1 MFVSISSIPRVVVI
15 HYYSIAV
22 PELVANCHCVCL
34 TVLEVTGCY
43 LLESCFRTSSKPR
56 QKCASYVR
64 VCLQADTAA
73 RLGLLSRLLCQGTAR
88 VPCLPSNPD
97 PLSPC
102 PTTRA
107 TLLPTSLRRHLS
119 RRIYLNLSRFV
130 GDILLVVKL
139 TTW

>member
-1 MFVSISSIPRVVVI
+1 MFVSISSLPRVVVI

-22 PELVANCHCVCL
+22 PELVGNCHCVCL
-34 TVLEVTGCY
+34 PVLEVTGCY

-64 VCLQADTAA
+64 VCRPADTAA
-73 RLGLLSRLLCQGTAR
+73 RLGPLSRLLCQGTAR

-102 PTTRA
+102 PTTRD
-107 TLLPTSLRRHLS
+107 TLLRTSLRRHLS
-119 RRIYLNLSRFV
+119 RRVYLNLSRCLS
-130 GDILLVVKL
+130 DCEAYDLVNL
-139 TTW
+139 